1 MTLSVAAILAES
13 ALRRPEHPA
22 IVSGARKITYRE
34 LWDGARRYAA
44 VLRARGIGP
53 DDKVALLLPSTPHF
67 PLAYFGVLALGA
79 VAVPVHAL
87 LRADEIAYVLR
98 DSGAA
103 ALICAAPLLAEGGKA
118 AETAG
123 TPLLTVMEREG
134 APDRQ
139 LDALAARSAPI
150 DRQVPRDPRDIA
162 LVLYTSGTT
171 GRPKGALLTHLN
183 VVMNVD
189 TTMLSPFDFTAD
201 DVLLGCL
208 PLFHTF
214 GQICGMNTCFRAGAT
229 MVLMPRFDGPGALE
243 LMVREGCT
251 VFMGVPT
258 MYTALLDAARADS
271 RRPAL
276 DRAFSGGAALPVA
289 VLDAFREAFGCPVLE
304 GYGLTETSPVVAYNQ
319 KAWPLR
325 PGTVGR
331 PIWGVEVEIA
341 RAEVADRVEL
351 LPAGETGE
359 IVIRGH
365 NVMAGYLNR
374 PEATAEAIVDG
385 WFRSGDLGVK
395 DDEGYLSIVDRKKDV
410 VLRGGYNV
418 YPREVEDV
426 LARHPAIAQAAVV
439 GLPHPVHGEEVC
451 AVVRARPGSTP
462 GPALGAEIV
471 AWSRERMAP
480 YKYPR
485 RVEFVDAFP
494 LGPSGKV
501 LKRELVARLST
512 ANPDRPPA
520 GPPRPH

>member
-22 IVSGARKITYRE
+22 IVSGTRRITYRE

-53 DDKVALLLPSTPHF
+53 DDKVALLLPNTPHF

-87 LRADEIAYVLR
+87 LRAEEIAYVLR

-118 AETAG
+118 AETVG
-123 TPLLTVMEREG
+123 TPLLTVMEEAEG
-134 APDRQ
+134 SAPARR
-139 LDALAARSAPI
+139 LDVLAARSTPI
-150 DRQVPRDPRDIA
+150 DRQVARDPGDIA

-171 GRPKGALLTHLN
+171 GRPKGAQLTHLN

-229 MVLMPRFDGPGALE
+229 LVLMPRFDGPGALE

-251 VFMGVPT
+251 LFMGVPT
-258 MYTALLDAARADS
+258 MYTALLEAARADP

-289 VLDAFREAFGCPVLE
+289 VLDAFQETFGCPVLE
-304 GYGLTETSPVVAYNQ
+304 GYGLTEASPVVAYNQ
-319 KAWPLR
+319 KAWPLK

-341 RAEVADRVEL
+341 RAEVADRIEL

-359 IVIRGH
+359 VVFRGH

-374 PEATAEAIVDG
+374 PEATAEAVVDG

-426 LARHPAIAQAAVV
+426 LAHHPAIAQVAVI

-451 AVVRARPGSTP
+451 AVVRAHPGTTP

-471 AWSRERMAP
+471 AWCRERMAP

-485 RVEFVDAFP
+485 QVEFVDAFP
-494 LGPSGKV
+494 LGASGKV
-501 LKRELVARLST
+501 LKRELVALLSA
-512 ANPDRPPA
+512 ANRPDR
-520 GPPRPH
+520 

>member
-1 MTLSVAAILAES
+1 MTLSVAAVLAES

-22 IVSGARKITYRE
+22 IVSGTRRITYRE

-44 VLRARGIGP
+44 VLRARGVGP
-53 DDKVALLLPSTPHF
+53 DDKVALLLPNTPHF

-87 LRADEIAYVLR
+87 LRAEEIAYVLR

-118 AETAG
+118 AETVG
-123 TPLLTVMEREG
+123 TPLLTVMEEEDGG
-134 APDRQ
+134 APARR
-139 LDALAARSAPI
+139 LDVLAARSTPI
-150 DRQVPRDPRDIA
+150 DRQVPRDPGDIA

-171 GRPKGALLTHLN
+171 GRPKGAQLTHLN

-229 MVLMPRFDGPGALE
+229 LVLMPRFDGPGALE

-251 VFMGVPT
+251 LFMGVPT
-258 MYTALLDAARADS
+258 MYTALLEAARADP

-289 VLDAFREAFGCPVLE
+289 VLDAFQEAFGCPVLE
-304 GYGLTETSPVVAYNQ
+304 GYGLTEASPVVTYNQ
-319 KAWPLR
+319 KAWPLK

-341 RAEVADRVEL
+341 RAEVADRIEL

-359 IVIRGH
+359 VVFRGH

-374 PEATAEAIVDG
+374 PEATAEAVVDG

-426 LARHPAIAQAAVV
+426 LAHHPAIAQAAVI

-451 AVVRARPGSTP
+451 AVVRAHPGTTP

-471 AWSRERMAP
+471 AWCRERMAP

-485 RVEFVDAFP
+485 QVEFVDAFP
-494 LGPSGKV
+494 LGASGKV
-501 LKRELVARLST
+501 LKRELVALLS
-512 ANPDRPPA
+512 AADRPDR
-520 GPPRPH
+520 

>member
-1 MTLSVAAILAES
+1 
-13 ALRRPEHPA
+13 
-22 IVSGARKITYRE
+22 
-34 LWDGARRYAA
+34 
-44 VLRARGIGP
+44 
-53 DDKVALLLPSTPHF
+53 
-67 PLAYFGVLALGA
+67 
-79 VAVPVHAL
+79 
-87 LRADEIAYVLR
+87 
-98 DSGAA
+98 
-103 ALICAAPLLAEGGKA
+103 
-118 AETAG
+118 
-123 TPLLTVMEREG
+123 
-134 APDRQ
+134 
-139 LDALAARSAPI
+139 
-150 DRQVPRDPRDIA
+150 
-162 LVLYTSGTT
+162 
-171 GRPKGALLTHLN
+171 
-183 VVMNVD
+183 
-189 TTMLSPFDFTAD
+189 
-201 DVLLGCL
+201 CL

-229 MVLMPRFDGPGALE
+229 LVLMPRFDGPGALD

-258 MYTALLDAARADS
+258 MYTALLEAARADP

-289 VLDAFREAFGCPVLE
+289 VLDAFRETFGCPVLE

-341 RAEVADRVEL
+341 RAGVEDRIEL

-395 DDEGYLSIVDRKKDV
+395 DDDGYLSVVDRKKDV

-426 LARHPAIAQAAVV
+426 LAHHPAIAQAAVV

-451 AVVRARPGSTP
+451 AVVRPRPGTAP

-471 AWSRERMAP
+471 AWSKERMAP

-501 LKRELVARLST
+501 LKRELVALLTTGARQVRTEAQGT
-512 ANPDRPPA
+512 A
-520 GPPRPH
+520 